1 MNGAALSTLAD
12 IEIDN
17 IPTYCYLDKLL
28 TKRFAPENLT
38 DVYMSQIDACD
49 RKKKTEVKDHDGLGE
64 DYRGRFVVA
73 VFGDKCPMTSMNFQS
88 LAKGYKRGTKKQLSY
103 KRSPIHRIVPD
114 FIIQMGDITIG
125 DGTGGESIYG
135 PTFVDENFDI
145 SHKAAGYVS
154 MANHGTD
161 TNGSQF
167 FILLNKARWLDGKH
181 VVFGKV
187 IKGMDVI
194 RTIGEVPADSR
205 TAVPKKSVKIIDCG
219 IVGIE
224 KKYELTE
231 AQAASDED
239 L

>member
-1 MNGAALSTLAD
+1 MAALLLFVVLVAAVNAHKNFTVTEEAWFD
-12 IEIDN
+12 VEI
-17 IPTYCYLDKLL
+17 
-28 TKRFAPENLT
+28 
-38 DVYMSQIDACD
+38 
-49 RKKKTEVKDHDGLGE
+49 KDYDGIGE

-73 VFGDKCPMTSMNFQS
+73 MFGDKCPMTTMNFQS
-88 LAKGYKRGTKKQLSY
+88 LAKGYKRGSKTLTY
-103 KRSPIHRIVPD
+103 KRSIIHRIVPD
-114 FIIQMGDITIG
+114 FIIQMGDITVG

-135 PTFVDENFDI
+135 PTFVDENFEL

-154 MANHGTD
+154 MANHGVD

-187 IKGMDVI
+187 IKGMDVV
-194 RTIGEVPADSR
+194 RTIGETPTDSR
-205 TAVPKKSVKIIDCG
+205 TAVPKKTVKIIDCG

-231 AQAASDED
+231 AQAESNED

>member
-1 MNGAALSTLAD
+1 MAAWLNLASVLAVLVSLANAHKNYTVTE
-12 IEIDN
+12 EIW
-17 IPTYCYLDKLL
+17 
-28 TKRFAPENLT
+28 F
-38 DVYMSQIDACD
+38 DV
-49 RKKKTEVKDHDGLGE
+49 EVKDHDGLGE